1 MNLVQIRSYFR
12 DAKVPGWR
20 KFAVVG
26 AMAYV
31 LSPIDFVPDLVPL
44 LGWLDDVGV
53 VGAALAFFA
62 RDVAKHSSTPQS
74 MPGVSDEQS
83 GAGVQIVDAAPI
95 RSR

>member
-1 MNLVQIRSYFR
+1 MNLVQIRRYFR
-12 DAKVPGWR
+12 DSKVPGWR

-31 LSPIDFVPDLVPL
+31 LSPVDFVPDLIPL

-62 RDVAKHSSTPQS
+62 RDVANHSSKSSS
-74 MPGVSDEQS
+74 MPTVSEVES